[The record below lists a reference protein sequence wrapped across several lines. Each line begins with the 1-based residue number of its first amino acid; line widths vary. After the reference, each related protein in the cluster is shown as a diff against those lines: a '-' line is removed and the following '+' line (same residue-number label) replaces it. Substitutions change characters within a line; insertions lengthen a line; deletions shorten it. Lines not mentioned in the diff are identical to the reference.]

1 MSNVKKDNENR
12 STRILENRNSS
23 TANGLVTSSNKIVS
37 RKHILANRPS
47 GGGRSNDLHR
57 YSHTHGY
64 GSNKPS
70 SSSSA
75 SSNSTLSHQP
85 LNGCHPMLDRS
96 KHKKPINSEIMKR
109 SLRERIVHLLAVRP
123 YKKPELLD
131 RMNRDGLREKEKKEL
146 FPLVKTVST
155 MKDNTYHLHRH
166 IWNDV
171 SEDWPFYSEE
181 ERQAFRR
188 RKPQNLT
195 PPGSDGSTGSVASGH
210 SSSSSHPASPQPS
223 LKRPSAGSTSYL
235 DTSPLSEHQL
245 ASSAS
250 GLGSNSPASKRK
262 RVSNYV
268 RQPNNLSPMMH
279 SPTNYGLSSDRSAPE
294 NVMLSGES
302 KTNAWLK
309 TNQEQL
315 ENQTHHQTL
324 HHQQQQN
331 THRTSTSTKH
341 SSQDYMTKFVRI
353 ENSEQRRIYKAE
365 FNKDYNRYRVLYAQN
380 ERVSQRFASLQ
391 QKLRDTPE
399 SSCDYRRLKEMIV
412 NEYQETNSNGQFK
425 RDQEEFQYLHKKIG
439 RAHV

>member
-1 MSNVKKDNENR
+1 
-12 STRILENRNSS
+12 
-23 TANGLVTSSNKIVS
+23 
-37 RKHILANRPS
+37 
-47 GGGRSNDLHR
+47 
-57 YSHTHGY
+57 
-64 GSNKPS
+64 
-70 SSSSA
+70 
-75 SSNSTLSHQP
+75 
-85 LNGCHPMLDRS
+85 
-96 KHKKPINSEIMKR
+96 
-109 SLRERIVHLLAVRP
+109 
-123 YKKPELLD
+123 
-131 RMNRDGLREKEKKEL
+131 
-146 FPLVKTVST
+146 

-315 ENQTHHQTL
+315 ENQTHHTTL

-399 SSCDYRRLKEMIV
+399 SSCDYRVIFNFNIHIV
-412 NEYQETNSNGQFK
+412 QLSFGFENWKNPQLSRAQVFFLFWESCKKLWY
-425 RDQEEFQYLHKKIG
+425 EFYLFIYLIIAPE
-439 RAHV
+439 RNDCQRVPRNQQ